1 MGAGYRVLGVAA
13 AVCIATGSP
22 AFAQTDPAC
31 LGFAEAMR
39 LSALRAPEVAAA
51 EARLDEAEAERREVR
66 ALRRPQVSTFGRT
79 ASGDNGLTSNRLENQ
94 VGLQVSQ
101 RLFDFGDAR
110 LAETAAENTVDQRG
124 HEIASQRTD
133 AAYTLAQAYLT
144 RLETLAVLEVTAERR
159 DYFARQRDAVTDL
172 LSRGGATR
180 ADRAQIEAQLAG
192 AQADAMDLHFGAE
205 RAATRIREYT
215 GRPADTLCAGEAAA
229 ADLDAALAGLDTL
242 DAAVGDAL
250 ADNPQVSA
258 RLSAIRSLEARLDRE
273 RRSRLP
279 VIEAVGIV
287 SYVYDDQ
294 REDWEGRDRIGVDVS
309 VPLYAGNALGARRDR
324 AAARLALEESGLR
337 AVQRELRER
346 AEIAFRR
353 AISLE
358 AQLVRREAVARS
370 QAEYFDAIAGE
381 FEYGLGTLPD
391 LVDARLDFE
400 QAQVDVISARYELLR
415 QKLELLRLTGRMP
428 GVDGRRS
435 RESAPGMEGE

>member
-1 MGAGYRVLGVAA
+1 
-13 AVCIATGSP
+13 
-22 AFAQTDPAC
+22 
-31 LGFAEAMR
+31 
-39 LSALRAPEVAAA
+39 
-51 EARLDEAEAERREVR
+51 
-66 ALRRPQVSTFGRT
+66 
-79 ASGDNGLTSNRLENQ
+79 
-94 VGLQVSQ
+94 
-101 RLFDFGDAR
+101 
-110 LAETAAENTVDQRG
+110 
-124 HEIASQRTD
+124 
-133 AAYTLAQAYLT
+133 
-144 RLETLAVLEVTAERR
+144 VTAERR

-279 VIEAVGIV
+279 VIEAEGIV